1 MEIQKVKIKAG
12 SILEQQLKKV
22 TKIGDMGV
30 ISIFLQNFSSSVL
43 GGLHG
48 LY

>member
-22 TKIGDMGV
+22 TKLGDMGL
-30 ISIFLQNFSSSVL
+30 ISIFSLRFSSSVL
-43 GGLHG
+43 EGLHG
-48 LY
+48 